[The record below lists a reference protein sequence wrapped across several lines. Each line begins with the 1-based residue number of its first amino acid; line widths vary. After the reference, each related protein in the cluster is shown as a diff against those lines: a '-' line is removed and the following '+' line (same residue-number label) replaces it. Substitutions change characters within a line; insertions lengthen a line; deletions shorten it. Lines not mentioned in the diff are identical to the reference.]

1 MTLTIVNLRLRY
13 GGGYS
18 AQEVARFHWIHLVIR
33 WNQLQRYKV
42 PFESSQIL
50 RFQDVLKSTL
60 TFWKNFFMLR
70 CEQRYNWTRGYKCC
84 NGVEQMLSWSRWCRL
99 LHLQKVSEERI
110 QSIDLIVQSVFFIWS
125 LAKTIQI
132 HSLIRSS
139 QVDSWRVSP
148 NNFEQCSAE
157 DLWKIDL
164 QTNQPLIWRSSSV
177 MAVRLSF

>member
-1 MTLTIVNLRLRY
+1 MVEVPVLKRSRY
-13 GGGYS
+13 SIEYTWWLDGIS
-18 AQEVARFHWIHLVIR
+18 FTDTKFLSR
-33 WNQLQRYKV
+33 
-42 PFESSQIL
+42 
-50 RFQDVLKSTL
+50 VLKSSYSKVSSSWL
-60 TFWKNFFMLR
+60 LDSERNSSCFDQRRWWYSY
-70 CEQRYNWTRGYKCC
+70 EQRYNWTRGYKCC